1 MVEGISIPIENW
13 EFETEQ
19 TAKNQ
24 IQGDQYQYLDA
35 EVTKLLRLGVIEKCE
50 HEEGEVISPV
60 FLVPKPDGSYRLI
73 LNLKQFNKNV
83 MYEHFKMEHLFSAT
97 QMMTKNCFM
106 ASVDLRHAYYSVP
119 VEQNYRKY
127 LKFQWRGQL
136 FSYTCLPN
144 GLSCCPRYFT
154 KLLKPV
160 YAQLRSQ
167 GLLSTAFIDDCYLQ
181 GQTFVE
187 CQRNISMTVELFTKL
202 GFSIH
207 EEKSV
212 LVPCQKVK
220 FLGFWLDS
228 MNMTVS
234 LPQEKV
240 QKITN
245 ACIRLKKKKCF
256 SIRELAQVIGLLV
269 AAFPAVF
276 WGSLFYRRRRSKNS
290 VIKK

>member
-19 TAKNQ
+19 SAKNQ

-35 EVTKLLRLGVIEKCE
+35 EVTKLLRLGVIKKCE

-83 MYEHFKMEHLFSAT
+83 RYEHFKMEHLYSAT
-97 QMMTKNCFM
+97 HMMTKNCFM

-144 GLSCCPRYFT
+144 GL
-154 KLLKPV
+154 
-160 YAQLRSQ
+160 
-167 GLLSTAFIDDCYLQ
+167 
-181 GQTFVE
+181 
-187 CQRNISMTVELFTKL
+187 
-202 GFSIH
+202 
-207 EEKSV
+207 
-212 LVPCQKVK
+212 
-220 FLGFWLDS
+220 
-228 MNMTVS
+228 
-234 LPQEKV
+234 
-240 QKITN
+240 
-245 ACIRLKKKKCF
+245 
-256 SIRELAQVIGLLV
+256 
-269 AAFPAVF
+269 
-276 WGSLFYRRRRSKNS
+276 
-290 VIKK
+290 